1 MRWAGTNTPA
11 TVLCYKGLAQS
22 DLTDRANLHRSPLH
36 GVAPFKG
43 VAAVAGVLHRKSEGC
58 PMTGL
63 LDELQQICNGMV
75 KLVQLTLGLELMFL
89 NSKEFLEA

>member
-1 MRWAGTNTPA
+1 
-11 TVLCYKGLAQS
+11 
-22 DLTDRANLHRSPLH
+22 
-36 GVAPFKG
+36 
-43 VAAVAGVLHRKSEGC
+43 
-58 PMTGL
+58 